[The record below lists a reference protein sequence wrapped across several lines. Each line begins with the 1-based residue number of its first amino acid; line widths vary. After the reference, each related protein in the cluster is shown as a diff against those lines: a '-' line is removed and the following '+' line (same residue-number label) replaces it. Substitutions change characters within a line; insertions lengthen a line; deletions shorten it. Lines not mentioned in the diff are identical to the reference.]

1 MNVPNAAHTGA
12 LIGLLIFA
20 LGLNTSLRRMKTGIY
35 KGDGG
40 DEPLRRASRAHG
52 LAVEHGPLLVLL
64 LLLLELQG
72 APAQALLYVGIA
84 IVVARAW
91 AAISMLGLLR
101 ALPGSIPAGLTYT
114 LEFAL
119 PVWLLFNVIHH

>member
-1 MNVPNAAHTGA
+1 MMVPHAAHTGA

-20 LGLNTSLRRMKTGIY
+20 LGLNTSLRRVRTGIF

-40 DEPLRRASRAHG
+40 DEALRRASRAHG
-52 LAVEHGPLLVLL
+52 LAVEHGVVLVLL

-72 APAQALLYVGIA
+72 APAHALFYVGFA

-101 ALPGSIPAGLTYT
+101 AIPGSIPATLTYA
-114 LEFAL
+114 LELGL
-119 PVWLLFNVIHH
+119 PVWLLLIQLHR